1 MSKGSFFSGNKNN
14 PKVAR
19 LGKHR
24 IEVLN
29 GLIHCLR
36 ICPRCAPLT
45 FCITVHLFSISPT
58 RTRFAFW
65 STRKAKQNSKVPGP
79 AKAEWGQPLNSLIL
93 VGNGIPSM
101 SFVLAGY
108 TLSFVLRI
116 RGYNMLDWSY
126 FTVTTFASSVDESQV
141 TLLDSWV
148 GEFSVSLVGE
158 MVFDRRAN
166 SVKKK
171 KEILADT

>member
-1 MSKGSFFSGNKNN
+1 
-14 PKVAR
+14 
-19 LGKHR
+19 
-24 IEVLN
+24 
-29 GLIHCLR
+29 
-36 ICPRCAPLT
+36 
-45 FCITVHLFSISPT
+45 
-58 RTRFAFW
+58 
-65 STRKAKQNSKVPGP
+65 
-79 AKAEWGQPLNSLIL
+79 
-93 VGNGIPSM
+93 
-101 SFVLAGY
+101 
-108 TLSFVLRI
+108 
-116 RGYNMLDWSY
+116 MLDWSY

>member
-1 MSKGSFFSGNKNN
+1 
-14 PKVAR
+14 
-19 LGKHR
+19 
-24 IEVLN
+24 
-29 GLIHCLR
+29 
-36 ICPRCAPLT
+36 
-45 FCITVHLFSISPT
+45 
-58 RTRFAFW
+58 
-65 STRKAKQNSKVPGP
+65 
-79 AKAEWGQPLNSLIL
+79 
-93 VGNGIPSM
+93 M

-116 RGYNMLDWSY
+116 QGYNMLDWSY